1 MFQVKTEGTP
11 ALFYHQPNFLP
22 EELRHCILEYLNATE
37 FRGGENANGKDIPR
51 RQLWFQRDNG
61 YFCEQWHNR
70 YPRWQSNEYS
80 GELDE
85 LEKYVQE
92 KLKILLGDTNVKVP
106 TLNSM
111 LINKYRDGSDSIRPH
126 RDSAI
131 SFGEEPTIVVIS
143 LGSPRDLVFKKV
155 KTDTRLQNNSSTD
168 IDTDYPLE
176 FEFKMTDNS
185 LFIMAGGSQRYYTHE
200 IPKCP
205 ESGERFSITMREY
218 IPH

>member
-1 MFQVKTEGTP
+1 MIQVKTEGTP

-22 EELRHCILEYLNATE
+22 EGLRHRILEYLNATE

-80 GELDE
+80 VELDE

-92 KLKILLGDTNVKVP
+92 KLEFLLGDTNVTIP

-155 KTDTRLQNNSSTD
+155 KNSSTD
-168 IDTDYPLE
+168 IDTDYPQE

>member
-22 EELRHCILEYLNATE
+22 QELRHRILEYFNSTE
-37 FRGGENANGKDIPR
+37 FCGGENANGKDIPR

-61 YFCEQWHNR
+61 YFCEHWHNR

-92 KLKILLGDTNVKVP
+92 KLKFLLGDSSVTIP

-111 LINKYRDGSDSIRPH
+111 LINQYRDGNDSIRPH

-143 LGSPRDLVFKKV
+143 LGSPRDLVFKKA
-155 KTDTRLQNNSSTD
+155 KTLSTD
-168 IDTDYPLE
+168 IDTDYPQE
-176 FEFKMTDNS
+176 FEFKMTNNS

-200 IPKCP
+200 IPKSI
-205 ESGERFSITMREY
+205 ESGERYSITMREY